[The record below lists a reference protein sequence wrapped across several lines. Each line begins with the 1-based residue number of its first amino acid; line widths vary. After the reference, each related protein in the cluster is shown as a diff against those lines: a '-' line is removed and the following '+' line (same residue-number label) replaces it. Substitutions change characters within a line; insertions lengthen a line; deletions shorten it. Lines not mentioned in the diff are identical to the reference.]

1 MIVRAGV
8 VGHPVAHSLS
18 PLIHGAWL
26 KAAGIEGQY
35 GLNDVAPEAFKDF
48 VQALR
53 SGPVRGLN
61 VTVPH
66 KEAALACA
74 TTVRPAAARAG
85 AANLLLFEADGAI
98 VADNTDGVGLLAAL
112 SEQAGYSPAG
122 KTALVLGAGG
132 AARGAVAA
140 LIDAGATKVWVVN
153 RTLERA
159 RALESLGPVKATG
172 WSKSTDGFLEA
183 SVVINATTLGLGGG
197 PGPHAPLGMTARD
210 CVVMDMVYKPLR
222 TQLLQEAERLGRP
235 TVDGLAM
242 LIGQARPSFEAFF
255 GRAPDRDV
263 DVRAL
268 ALKAL
273 GEVR

>member
-26 KAAGIEGQY
+26 KAAGIAGAYE
-35 GLNDVAPEAFKDF
+35 LNDVSTEDF
-48 VQALR
+48 PRFIAGLR
-53 SGPVRGLN
+53 GGNVRGLN

-74 TTVRPAAARAG
+74 TQVRPAAARAG

-98 VADNTDGVGLLAAL
+98 VADNTDGIGLLAAL
-112 SEQAGYSPAG
+112 RDQAGYDPAG
-122 KTALVLGAGG
+122 KVAVVLGAGG

-140 LIDAGATKVWVVN
+140 LADAGAARVWVVN

-159 RALESLGPVKATG
+159 RALEDLGPVKATG
-172 WSKSTDGFLEA
+172 WSKSTDAFLEA
-183 SVVINATTLGLGGG
+183 AVVINATTLGLGGG
-197 PGPHAPLGMTARD
+197 PGPHAPLGMTAPD

-222 TQLLQEAERLGRP
+222 TQLLQEAIRLGRP
-235 TVDGLAM
+235 TADGLAM
-242 LIGQARPSFEAFF
+242 LIGQAIPSFQAFF
-255 GRAPDRDV
+255 GQPPEPGV

-268 ALKAL
+268 ALQAL
-273 GEVR
+273 GET